1 MKLYTCAQRD
11 SGPAVLHPCA
21 KAAAALRDAGH
32 AFEIETVGGYR
43 ALFWTRRDP
52 SVRAKVRELS
62 GQDNVPILVLDDG
75 SVISGSATIARW
87 AKEHPAA

>member
-1 MKLYTCAQRD
+1 MTLYTCGQRGN
-11 SGPAVLHPCA
+11 GPAALHPCA
-21 KAAAALRDAGH
+21 KAVRALRDAGH
-32 AFEIETVGGYR
+32 QFEIETVGGYR

-52 SVRAKVRELS
+52 AVRAKVRELS

-75 SVISGSATIARW
+75 EVISGSGTIARW